1 MATVN
6 QRRTIKLLTL
16 IIVSMMAIGCA
27 SAGAEDNYFGKVAP
41 PEGQVLR
48 YITGAEPE
56 TIDPHTMTG
65 QPESRI
71 AAALFDGLVEY
82 DDKGVNPI
90 PSLAERWEPNENG
103 TIWTFYLR
111 TDARWTDGTPLNAH
125 DIVYSWRRGA
135 SPELAAPYASFMYA
149 IKNAQAYNEQ
159 SAFVRDAATGKYATE
174 SDLERVG
181 KDGAIEFNGTT
192 PWRFDGDNN
201 SVAVM
206 PDHYEADAGML
217 HNELASKTKYL
228 FVPADEAIR
237 TKLLAG
243 DAAKKKPAKPE
254 LARFI
259 EGKEFI
265 PVTKEYVGVKA
276 LDDYTFQVTLESP
289 TAYFTKLI
297 LHQFFRPVPRQAI
310 EKHGDKLWI
319 KPGNIVSSGGFRMVS
334 WNPYDKI
341 IVERNPFHWD
351 AANTIL
357 DRIVFPSVE
366 EVTTAMNLYK
376 AGEVDATQSNEVPV
390 PWRNQLFKTKKDY
403 VAGPALYVEF
413 LAIKTTMPPFNDVR
427 VRRALSLAIDRRV
440 LADRAPGQLGAISMS
455 PPMDGY
461 DPPQGTDF
469 KPDEAR
475 RLLAE
480 AGFPDGKGFPEIEI
494 VYNTNENNKALYEI
508 VQAMFKRELGIKV
521 ELTNQEFRTYL
532 VNTRASSLNYKGLSR
547 HGWVADYAD
556 PNAFLELLLSNSENN
571 HTGWKDLKY
580 DAMLLAANSET
591 DLPLRIQK
599 LRQADAYAM
608 AQQPMIPLTVKPLAF
623 VRKPYV
629 RGLNA
634 NVLDQHN
641 WRRVSIDHDWQ
652 ASLKASDSAAQ
663 AKK

>member
-1 MATVN
+1 MATIN
-6 QRRTIKLLTL
+6 QRQTIKLCTL
-16 IIVSMMAIGCA
+16 IIVSMMATACA
-27 SAGAEDNYFGKVAP
+27 SAGAEDKYFGKIAP
-41 PEGQVLR
+41 PKGQVLR

-82 DDKGVNPI
+82 DEKGVNPI
-90 PSLAERWEPNENG
+90 PSLAQRWQPNENG

-111 TDARWTDGTPLNAH
+111 RDARWTDGTPLNAH
-125 DIVYSWRRGA
+125 DVVYSWRRGA
-135 SPELAAPYASFMYA
+135 SPELAATYANFMYVV
-149 IKNAQAYNEQ
+149 KNGQAYNAQ

-174 SDLERVG
+174 SDLERAG
-181 KDGAIEFNGTT
+181 KDGAVNFTGDV
-192 PWRFDGDNN
+192 PVRFDQ
-201 SVAVM
+201 
-206 PDHYEADAGML
+206 P
-217 HNELASKTKYL
+217 NETQTQAPIQAAAQTTTQTKSEKYL
-228 FVPADEAIR
+228 FVPADESLRA
-237 TKLLAG
+237 KLLAG
-243 DAAKKKPAKPE
+243 DAAKKTPAKPE
-254 LARFI
+254 LARFT
-259 EGKEFI
+259 EGKEFV

-276 LDDYTFQVTLESP
+276 LDDYTLQVTLEGP
-289 TAYFTKLI
+289 TAYFTKMI

-351 AANTIL
+351 AENTLL

-366 EVTTAMNLYK
+366 ELTTAMNLYK
-376 AGEVDATQSNEVPV
+376 SGEVDATQSNEVPV

-413 LAIKTTMPPFNDVR
+413 LAIKTTMPPFNDAR

-480 AGFPDGKGFPEIEI
+480 AGFPDGKGFPEFEI

-508 VQAMFKRELGIKV
+508 VQAMLKRELGIKV

-532 VNTRASSLNYKGLSR
+532 VNTRASALNYKGLSR

-556 PNAFLELLLSNSENN
+556 PNAFLELLLSTSENN
-571 HTGWKDLKY
+571 HTGWKDPKY
-580 DAMLLAANSET
+580 DAMLLAANAET
-591 DLPLRIQK
+591 NLPLRIEK

-608 AQQPMIPLTVKPLAF
+608 REQPMIPLTVKPLAW

-629 RGLNA
+629 RGMNA

-663 AKK
+663 SKK